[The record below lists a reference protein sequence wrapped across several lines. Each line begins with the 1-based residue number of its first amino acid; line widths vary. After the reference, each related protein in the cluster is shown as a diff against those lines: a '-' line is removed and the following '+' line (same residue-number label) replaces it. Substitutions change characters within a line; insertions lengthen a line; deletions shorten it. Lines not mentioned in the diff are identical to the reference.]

1 MLINRMLQSYR
12 KLKSTP
18 ERMFNFVQTFEMKKL
33 LLLTIFSALTLTSFG
48 QEEMG
53 SCSTRKSSKQ
63 WQTKSA
69 SLTVAE
75 IAETEK
81 YDVHFYNL
89 DLNMNNIST
98 YLSGSV
104 EIHAKAKVNLDSALI
119 ELFETLIIS
128 EVQVNG
134 TNVNYHRVLNKVRI
148 PVNTQAQAHFVIK
161 VTYAGNPPTAQTNPL
176 GGSGLTAGSSPSWGN
191 KVVWSLSE
199 PFSAYEWFAVKQSL
213 TDKADS
219 CAVAITVPDT
229 CKAGSNGLLENVEP
243 LGNGF
248 TRYEWK
254 HRHPIA
260 YYLISVAVA
269 KYVDYSIYAN
279 PVGSTSPVL
288 IQNYIYNNPQT
299 LPNFIDEINE
309 TADFMELFANQF
321 GPYPFADEKYGH
333 CMAPLGGGMEHQT
346 MTTQGF
352 FEKTLTAHELAHQW
366 WGNNVTCASWCDI
379 WINEGFA
386 SYSEY
391 LMLAALYPGQQVNHM
406 TQVHQNVMSQA
417 GGSVWVLDSL
427 NEARIFNGRLSY
439 DKGAGI
445 IHSLRYFIQ
454 NDSLFFGAL
463 QDFQNTF
470 ADSTATGL
478 DFKNHVANFCSIDL
492 DSFFEQWYF
501 GEGFPT
507 YQVKYNQVGTDL
519 ILEISHTVSMPNV
532 TPTFTNPVTLKLSRQ
547 GQADTL
553 VRFPITSNSEL
564 FTLANYGT
572 LVGTIGID
580 PSNWLING
588 NAGVSLDPTLGFS
601 DQPLM
606 QNTQLE
612 VYPNPSTNFISIKGQ
627 TETLDYIFYDANGKT
642 VQRGTVDKEALID
655 VSALQNGTYILK
667 CVSQNQQQY
676 IRLVTIK

>member
-1 MLINRMLQSYR
+1 MKIHIFLLFVFVSLFSVAQDQMGGCSAI
-12 KLKSTP
+12 KST
-18 ERMFNFVQTFEMKKL
+18 KK
-33 LLLTIFSALTLTSFG
+33 
-48 QEEMG
+48 
-53 SCSTRKSSKQ
+53 
-63 WQTKSA
+63 WQSKSA
-69 SLTVAE
+69 SLSVVE

-98 YLSGSV
+98 YLSGSA
-104 EIHAKAKVNLDSALI
+104 EIHAKANVNLDSALI

-134 TNVNYHRVLNKVRI
+134 TNVNYHRVSNKVSV
-148 PVNTQAQAHFVIK
+148 PVNAQAQTNFVIK

-229 CKAGSNGLLENVEP
+229 CKAGSNGILENVVN

-254 HRHPIA
+254 HRHPID

-269 KYVDYSIYAN
+269 KYVEYNVYAN
-279 PVGSTSPVL
+279 PQGSPSPIL
-288 IQNYIYNNPQT
+288 IQNYIYDNPAT

-309 TADFMELFANQF
+309 TADFLELFATQF

-333 CMAPLGGGMEHQT
+333 CMAPIGGGMEHQT

-366 WGNNVTCASWCDI
+366 WGNHVTCASWCDI
-379 WINEGFA
+379 WLNEGFA

-391 LMLAALYPGQQVNHM
+391 LMLAALYNGQQANHM
-406 TQVHQNVMSQA
+406 TQVHQSVMQQP

-427 NEARIFNGRLSY
+427 SEARIFSGRLSY

-445 IHSLRYFIQ
+445 VHTLRYIIQ
-454 NDSLFFGAL
+454 NDSLFFAAL
-463 QDFQNTF
+463 QDFQNTY
-470 ADSTATGL
+470 AHSTATGL
-478 DFKNHVANFCSIDL
+478 DFKNHVANFCNINL
-492 DSFFEQWYF
+492 DAFFEQWYF

-507 YQVKYNQVGTDL
+507 YQVQYNQVGSDL
-519 ILEISHTVSMPNV
+519 ILEISHTASMPNI
-532 TPTFTNPVTLKLSRQ
+532 TPTFTNPISLRLFRQ
-547 GQADTL
+547 GQADTI
-553 VRFPITSNSEL
+553 VRFDINSNTEL
-564 FTLANYGT
+564 FTLTNFGS
-572 LVGTIGID
+572 LSGTIGID
-580 PSNWLING
+580 QSNWVING
-588 NAGVSLDPTLGFS
+588 NAGVFENTTLNS
-601 DQPLM
+601 Q
-606 QNTQLE
+606 QETQLAQLHLS
-612 VYPNPSTNFISIKGQ
+612 VYPNPTHGYIGIRNQIK
-627 TETLDYIFYDANGKT
+627 ELSYLIYDANGKT
-642 VQRGTVDKEALID
+642 VKSGTIVPQELID
-655 VSALQNGTYILK
+655 VRTLQKGSYIVKLISNK
-667 CVSQNQQQY
+667 EQHQFK
-676 IRLVTIK
+676 LVTIN

>member
-1 MLINRMLQSYR
+1 
-12 KLKSTP
+12 
-18 ERMFNFVQTFEMKKL
+18 MFNFVQTFEMKKL

-69 SLTVAE
+69 SLTLAE

-148 PVNTQAQAHFVIK
+148 PVNTQAQANFVIK
-161 VTYAGNPPTAQTNPL
+161 VSYAGNPPTAQTNPL

-229 CKAGSNGLLENVEP
+229 CMAGSNGRLENVAP

-279 PVGSTSPVL
+279 PAGSTSPVL

-519 ILEISHTVSMPNV
+519 ILEISHTASMPNV

-564 FTLANYGT
+564 FTISNYGT

-601 DQPLM
+601 DQPLI

-667 CVSQNQQQY
+667 CVSPNQQQY

>member
-1 MLINRMLQSYR
+1 MLQSYR

-69 SLTVAE
+69 SLTLAE

-148 PVNTQAQAHFVIK
+148 PVNTQAQANFVIK
-161 VTYAGNPPTAQTNPL
+161 VSYAGNPPTAQTNPL

-229 CKAGSNGLLENVEP
+229 CMAGSNGRLENVAP

-279 PVGSTSPVL
+279 PAGSTSPVL

-519 ILEISHTVSMPNV
+519 ILEISHTASMPNV

-564 FTLANYGT
+564 FTISNYGT

-601 DQPLM
+601 DQPLI

-667 CVSQNQQQY
+667 CVSPNQQQY

>member
-1 MLINRMLQSYR
+1 MKKQILLLFISISLFSVAQDQMGICSAR
-12 KLKSTP
+12 KST
-18 ERMFNFVQTFEMKKL
+18 
-33 LLLTIFSALTLTSFG
+33 
-48 QEEMG
+48 
-53 SCSTRKSSKQ
+53 KQ

-69 SLTVAE
+69 SLSVAE

-104 EIHAKAKVNLDSALI
+104 EIHAKAKESLDSALI

-134 TNVNYHRVLNKVRI
+134 TNVNYYRVLNKVSV
-148 PVNTQAQAHFVIK
+148 PVNASPNQNFIIK

-229 CKAGSNGLLENVEP
+229 CKAGSNGILEQVVP
-243 LGNGF
+243 LGNGQ
-248 TRYEWK
+248 TRYAWK
-254 HRHPIA
+254 HRHPID

-269 KYVDYSIYAN
+269 KYVEYNVYAN
-279 PVGSTSPVL
+279 PQGSPSPVL
-288 IQNYIYNNPQT
+288 IQNYIYDNPGT

-309 TADFMELFANQF
+309 TVDFMELFANQF

-333 CMAPLGGGMEHQT
+333 CMAPIGGGMEHQT

-352 FEKTLTAHELAHQW
+352 FEKNLTAHELAHQW

-379 WINEGFA
+379 WLNEGFA

-406 TQVHQNVMSQA
+406 TQVHQNVMSQT

-427 NEARIFNGRLSY
+427 NESRIFNGRLSY

-445 IHSLRYFIQ
+445 IHSLRYVIQ

-463 QDFQNTF
+463 QDFQTTF

-478 DFKNHVANFCSIDL
+478 DFKNHVANFCNIDL
-492 DSFFEQWYF
+492 DSYFEQWYF

-519 ILEISHTVSMPNV
+519 LLEISHTASMLNV

-547 GQADTL
+547 GQSDTL
-553 VRFPITSNSEL
+553 VRFPITSNSEFFIL
-564 FTLANYGT
+564 SNYGT

-588 NAGVSLDPTLGFS
+588 NAGVSFDPTLSIKEEGMNK
-601 DQPLM
+601 QVALLP
-606 QNTQLE
+606 
-612 VYPNPSTNFISIKGQ
+612 YPNPSSDFIQILEQQEMLSYEI
-627 TETLDYIFYDANGKT
+627 YAANGKLMQ
-642 VQRGTVDKEALID
+642 VGSLAPGQKID
-655 VSALQNGTYILK
+655 VRTLKKGSYILLLMNANHTK
-667 CVSQNQQQY
+667 KTKL
-676 IRLVTIK
+676 ITIS

>member
-1 MLINRMLQSYR
+1 
-12 KLKSTP
+12 
-18 ERMFNFVQTFEMKKL
+18 MKKQIL
-33 LLLTIFSALTLTSFG
+33 LLFISISLFSVA
-48 QEEMG
+48 QDQMG
-53 SCSTRKSSKQ
+53 SCSARKSTKK

-69 SLTVAE
+69 SLSVAE

-104 EIHAKAKVNLDSALI
+104 EIHAKAKVSLDSALI

-134 TNVNYHRVLNKVRI
+134 TNVNYHRVSNKVSV
-148 PVNTQAQAHFVIK
+148 PVNASANQNFIIK

-229 CKAGSNGLLENVEP
+229 CKAGSNGILEQVVP
-243 LGNGF
+243 LGNGQ
-248 TRYEWK
+248 TRYAWK
-254 HRHPIA
+254 HRHPID

-269 KYVDYSIYAN
+269 KYVEYNVYAN
-279 PVGSTSPVL
+279 PQGSPSPVL
-288 IQNYIYNNPQT
+288 IQNYIYDNPGT

-309 TADFMELFANQF
+309 TADFLELFATQF

-333 CMAPLGGGMEHQT
+333 CMAPIGGGMEHQT

-366 WGNNVTCASWCDI
+366 WGNHVTCASWCDI
-379 WINEGFA
+379 WLNEGFA

-391 LMLAALYPGQQVNHM
+391 LMLAALYNGQQANHM
-406 TQVHQNVMSQA
+406 TQVHQSVMQQP

-427 NEARIFNGRLSY
+427 NEARIFSGRLTY

-445 IHSLRYFIQ
+445 IHTLRYMIQ
-454 NDSLFFGAL
+454 NDSLFFAAL
-463 QDFQNTF
+463 QDFQNTY
-470 ADSTATGL
+470 AHSTATGL
-478 DFKNHVANFCSIDL
+478 DFKNHVANYCNINL
-492 DSFFEQWYF
+492 DAFFEQWYF

-507 YQVKYNQVGTDL
+507 YQVQYNQVGTDL
-519 ILEISHTVSMPNV
+519 ILEISHTASMPNV
-532 TPTFTNPVTLKLSRQ
+532 TPTFTNPISLRLFRQ
-547 GQADTL
+547 GQADTI
-553 VRFPITSNSEL
+553 VRFDINSNAEL
-564 FTLANYGT
+564 FTLSNFGS
-572 LVGTIGID
+572 LSGTIGID
-580 PSNWLING
+580 PSNWVING
-588 NAGVSLDPTLGFS
+588 NAGVFENTTLNS
-601 DQPLM
+601 Q
-606 QNTQLE
+606 QVTQLAQLHLS
-612 VYPNPSTNFISIKGQ
+612 VYPNPTHDYLGIRNQIK
-627 TETLDYIFYDANGKT
+627 ELAYLIYDANGKT
-642 VQRGTVDKEALID
+642 VKSGTIVPQELID
-655 VSALQNGTYILK
+655 VRDLQKGAYIVKLISTK
-667 CVSQNQQQY
+667 EQHQFK
-676 IRLVTIK
+676 LVTIN

>member
-1 MLINRMLQSYR
+1 MKNLFLLIL
-12 KLKSTP
+12 
-18 ERMFNFVQTFEMKKL
+18 F
-33 LLLTIFSALTLTSFG
+33 IFSFTAFSQDHT
-48 QEEMG
+48 G
-53 SCSTRKSSKQ
+53 SCAARKSAKG

-89 DLNMNNIST
+89 DLTMNNIST

-104 EIHAKAKVNLDSALI
+104 QIHAKALFDLDSALI
-119 ELFETLIIS
+119 ELFESLLIS
-128 EVQVNG
+128 EIKVNG
-134 TNVNYHRVLNKVRI
+134 NTVNYNRISNKIYV
-148 PVNTQAQAHFVIK
+148 PVNASAQENFIIDVA
-161 VTYAGNPPTAQTNPL
+161 YAGNPPTAQTNPL

-199 PFSAYEWFAVKQSL
+199 PFSAYEWFAVKQNL

-219 CAVAITVPDT
+219 CAVAITVPDS
-229 CKAGSNGLLENVEP
+229 CKAGSNGVLEQVVP

-269 KYVDYSIYAN
+269 KYVEYNIYAN
-279 PVGSTSPVL
+279 PQGSASPIL
-288 IQNYIYNNPQT
+288 IQNYVYDNPGT

-309 TADFMELFANQF
+309 TADFMELFATQF
-321 GPYPFADEKYGH
+321 GPYPFANEKYGH
-333 CMAPLGGGMEHQT
+333 CMAPIGGGMEHQT

-366 WGNNVTCASWCDI
+366 WGNHVTCASWCDI

-386 SYSEY
+386 SYGEY
-391 LMLAALYPGQQVNHM
+391 LMLAALYNGQQANHM
-406 TQVHQNVMSQA
+406 TQVHQSVMNQA

-445 IHSLRYFIQ
+445 VHTLRYIIQ

-463 QDFQNTF
+463 QDFQL
-470 ADSTATGL
+470 AYAHSTATGL
-478 DFKNHVANFCSIDL
+478 DFKNHVANYCNINL
-492 DSFFEQWYF
+492 DAFFEQWYF

-507 YQVKYNQVGTDL
+507 YQVQYNQNGSDL
-519 ILEISHTVSMPNV
+519 FLQISHTASMPNV
-532 TPTFTNPVTLKLSRQ
+532 TPTFTNPISLRILRQ
-547 GQADTL
+547 GQADTI
-553 VRFPITSNSEL
+553 VRFEINSNTEQ
-564 FTLANYGT
+564 FTLFNFGT
-572 LVGTIGID
+572 LTGSIGID
-580 PSNWLING
+580 PGNWIING
-588 NAGVSLDPTLGFS
+588 NGGVSANPTLGFS
-601 DQPLM
+601 NQANLH
-606 QNTQLE
+606 TSQLE
-612 VYPNPSTNFISIKGQ
+612 IYPNPSTDFISIKGQ
-627 TETLDYIFYDANGKT
+627 KEKLDYILYDANGKT
-642 VQRGTVDKEALID
+642 VQTGTIDKEALID
-655 VSALQNGTYILK
+655 VSSLRSGSYLLK
-667 CVSQNQQQY
+667 CVSPNQQQY

>member
-1 MLINRMLQSYR
+1 MKNLFLLIL
-12 KLKSTP
+12 
-18 ERMFNFVQTFEMKKL
+18 F
-33 LLLTIFSALTLTSFG
+33 IFSFTAFSQDHT
-48 QEEMG
+48 G
-53 SCSTRKSSKQ
+53 SCAARKSAKG

-89 DLNMNNIST
+89 DLTMNNIST

-104 EIHAKAKVNLDSALI
+104 QIHAKALFDLDSALI
-119 ELFETLIIS
+119 ELFESLLIS
-128 EVQVNG
+128 EIKVNG
-134 TNVNYHRVLNKVRI
+134 NTVNYNRISNKIYV
-148 PVNTQAQAHFVIK
+148 PVNASAQDNFIIDVA
-161 VTYAGNPPTAQTNPL
+161 YAGNPPTAQTNPL

-219 CAVAITVPDT
+219 CAVAITVPDS
-229 CKAGSNGLLENVEP
+229 CKAGSNGVLEQVVP

-269 KYVDYSIYAN
+269 KYVEYNIYAN
-279 PVGSTSPVL
+279 PQGSASPIL
-288 IQNYIYNNPQT
+288 IQNYVYDNPGT

-309 TADFMELFANQF
+309 TADFMELFATQF
-321 GPYPFADEKYGH
+321 GPYPFANEKYGH
-333 CMAPLGGGMEHQT
+333 CMAPIGGGMEHQT

-366 WGNNVTCASWCDI
+366 WGNHVTCASWCDI

-386 SYSEY
+386 SYGEY
-391 LMLAALYPGQQVNHM
+391 LMLAALYNGQQANHM
-406 TQVHQNVMSQA
+406 TQVHQSVMNQA

-445 IHSLRYFIQ
+445 IHTLRYIIQ

-463 QDFQNTF
+463 QDFQL
-470 ADSTATGL
+470 AYAHSTATGL
-478 DFKNHVANFCSIDL
+478 DFKNHVANYCNINL
-492 DSFFEQWYF
+492 DAFFEQWYF

-507 YQVKYNQVGTDL
+507 YQVQYNQNGSDL
-519 ILEISHTVSMPNV
+519 FLQISHTASMPNV
-532 TPTFTNPVTLKLSRQ
+532 TPTFTNPISLRILRQ
-547 GQADTL
+547 GQADTI
-553 VRFPITSNSEL
+553 VRFEINSNTEQ
-564 FTLANYGT
+564 FTLFNFGT
-572 LVGTIGID
+572 LTGSIGID
-580 PSNWLING
+580 PGNWIING
-588 NAGVSLDPTLGFS
+588 NGGVSANPTLGFS
-601 DQPLM
+601 NQANLH
-606 QNTQLE
+606 TSQLE
-612 VYPNPSTNFISIKGQ
+612 IYPNPSTDFISIKGQ
-627 TETLDYIFYDANGKT
+627 KEKLDYILYDANGKT
-642 VQRGTVDKEALID
+642 VQTGTIDKEALID
-655 VSALQNGTYILK
+655 VSSLRSGSYLLK
-667 CVSQNQQQY
+667 CVSPNQQQY

>member
-1 MLINRMLQSYR
+1 MLIERILQSYR

-33 LLLTIFSALTLTSFG
+33 LLLSILVGHTLTSFS
-48 QEEMG
+48 QEQMG
-53 SCSTRKSSKQ
+53 NCSSRKSSKK
-63 WQTKSA
+63 WHTKSA
-69 SLTVAE
+69 SLSVAE

-81 YDVHFYNL
+81 YDVHYYNL

-104 EIHAKAKVNLDSALI
+104 EIHAKAKVNLDSALF
-119 ELFETLIIS
+119 ELFETLTIS
-128 EVQVNG
+128 EIKVNNNPVG
-134 TNVNYHRVLNKVRI
+134 FSRISNKVRV
-148 PVNTQAQAHFVIK
+148 PVNAQAQTPFVIK

-176 GGSGLTAGSSPSWGN
+176 GGSGLTAGSSQTWGN

-229 CKAGSNGLLENVEP
+229 CKAGSNGLLENVVS

-254 HRHPIA
+254 HRHPID

-279 PVGSTSPVL
+279 PVGSATPVL

-309 TADFMELFANQF
+309 TAAFMELFATQF

-333 CMAPLGGGMEHQT
+333 CMAPIGGGMEHQT

-352 FEKTLTAHELAHQW
+352 FEKTLTSHELAHQW

-379 WINEGFA
+379 WLNEGFA

-406 TQVHQNVMSQA
+406 SQVHQSVMQQPD
-417 GGSVWVLDSL
+417 GSVWVLDSL
-427 NEARIFNGRLSY
+427 NEGRIFSGRLTY

-445 IHSLRYFIQ
+445 IHSLRYLIQ

-478 DFKNHVANFCSIDL
+478 DFKNHVANYCNINL
-492 DSFFEQWYF
+492 DSYFEQWYF

-519 ILEISHTVSMPNV
+519 ILEISHTGSMPNV

-553 VRFPITSNSEL
+553 VRFPITSNSAL
-564 FTLANYGT
+564 FTISNYGT

-588 NAGVSLDPTLGFS
+588 NAGVSFDPTLSIKEDGM
-601 DQPLM
+601 DQKVALLP
-606 QNTQLE
+606 
-612 VYPNPSTNFISIKGQ
+612 YPNPSSDFIQ
-627 TETLDYIFYDANGKT
+627 LLEQQEPLAYELYAANGKLL
-642 VQRGTVDKEALID
+642 QAGSLAPGQKID
-655 VSALQNGTYILK
+655 VRTLTKGSYIL
-667 CVSQNQQQY
+667 QLLNANQMKT
-676 IRLVTIK
+676 IKLVTIN

>member
-1 MLINRMLQSYR
+1 
-12 KLKSTP
+12 
-18 ERMFNFVQTFEMKKL
+18 MKKQIL
-33 LLLTIFSALTLTSFG
+33 LLFISISLFSVA
-48 QEEMG
+48 QDQMG
-53 SCSTRKSSKQ
+53 SCSARKSTKK

-69 SLTVAE
+69 SLSVAE

-104 EIHAKAKVNLDSALI
+104 EIHAKAKVSLDSALI

-134 TNVNYHRVLNKVRI
+134 TNVNYHRVSNKVSV
-148 PVNTQAQAHFVIK
+148 PVNASPNQNFIIK

-229 CKAGSNGLLENVEP
+229 CKAGSNGILEQVVP
-243 LGNGF
+243 LGNGQ
-248 TRYEWK
+248 TRYAWK
-254 HRHPIA
+254 HRHPID
-260 YYLISVAVA
+260 YYLISVTVA
-269 KYVDYSIYAN
+269 KYVEYNVYAN
-279 PVGSTSPVL
+279 PQGSPSPVL
-288 IQNYIYNNPQT
+288 IQNYIYDNPGT

-309 TADFMELFANQF
+309 TVDFMELFANQF

-333 CMAPLGGGMEHQT
+333 CMAPIGGGMEHQT

-352 FEKTLTAHELAHQW
+352 FEKNLTAHELAHQW

-379 WINEGFA
+379 WLNEGFA

-406 TQVHQNVMSQA
+406 TQVHQNVMSQT

-427 NEARIFNGRLSY
+427 NESRIFNGRLSY

-445 IHSLRYFIQ
+445 IHSLRYVIQ

-463 QDFQNTF
+463 QDFQTTF

-478 DFKNHVANFCSIDL
+478 DFKNHVANFCNIDL
-492 DSFFEQWYF
+492 DSYFEQWYF

-519 ILEISHTVSMPNV
+519 LLEISHTASMLNV

-547 GQADTL
+547 GQSDTL
-553 VRFPITSNSEL
+553 VRFPITSNSEFFIL
-564 FTLANYGT
+564 SNYGT

-588 NAGVSLDPTLGFS
+588 NAGVSFDPTLSIKEEGMNK
-601 DQPLM
+601 QVALLP
-606 QNTQLE
+606 
-612 VYPNPSTNFISIKGQ
+612 YPNPSSDFIQILEQQEMLSYEI
-627 TETLDYIFYDANGKT
+627 YAANGKLMQ
-642 VQRGTVDKEALID
+642 VGSLAPGQKID
-655 VSALQNGTYILK
+655 VRTLKKGSYILLLMNANHTK
-667 CVSQNQQQY
+667 KTKL
-676 IRLVTIK
+676 ITIS

>member
-1 MLINRMLQSYR
+1 
-12 KLKSTP
+12 
-18 ERMFNFVQTFEMKKL
+18 MKKQIL
-33 LLLTIFSALTLTSFG
+33 LLFISISLFSVA
-48 QEEMG
+48 QDQMG
-53 SCSTRKSSKQ
+53 SCSARKSTKK

-69 SLTVAE
+69 SLSVAE

-104 EIHAKAKVNLDSALI
+104 EIHAKAKVSLDSALI

-134 TNVNYHRVLNKVRI
+134 TNVNYHRVSNKVSV
-148 PVNTQAQAHFVIK
+148 PVNASPNQNFIIK

-229 CKAGSNGLLENVEP
+229 CKAGSNGILEQVVP
-243 LGNGF
+243 LGNGQ
-248 TRYEWK
+248 TRYAWK
-254 HRHPIA
+254 HRHPID

-269 KYVDYSIYAN
+269 KYVEYNVYAN
-279 PVGSTSPVL
+279 PQGSPSPVL
-288 IQNYIYNNPQT
+288 IQNYIYDNPGT

-309 TADFMELFANQF
+309 TADFLELFATQF

-333 CMAPLGGGMEHQT
+333 CMAPIGGGMEHQT

-352 FEKTLTAHELAHQW
+352 FEKTLTSHELAHQW

-379 WINEGFA
+379 WLNEGFA

-391 LMLAALYPGQQVNHM
+391 LMLAALYPGEQINHM
-406 TQVHQNVMSQA
+406 NQVHQSVMQQP

-427 NEARIFNGRLSY
+427 NEARIFSGRLSY

-445 IHSLRYFIQ
+445 IHSLRYLIQ
-454 NDSLFFGAL
+454 NDNLFFAAL
-463 QDFQNTF
+463 QDFQATF

-478 DFKNHVANFCSIDL
+478 DFKNHVANFCNIDL
-492 DSFFEQWYF
+492 DSYFEQWYF

-507 YQVKYNQVGTDL
+507 YQVKYNQVGNDL
-519 ILEISHTVSMPNV
+519 ILEISHTASMPNV

-547 GQADTL
+547 GQSDTL
-553 VRFPITSNSEL
+553 VRFAISSNSEL
-564 FTLANYGT
+564 FTITDYGT
-572 LVGTIGID
+572 LIGTIGID
-580 PSNWLING
+580 PGNWLING
-588 NAGVSLDPTLGFS
+588 NAGVSFDPTLSITEDGM
-601 DQPLM
+601 DQKVALLP
-606 QNTQLE
+606 
-612 VYPNPSTNFISIKGQ
+612 YPNPSS
-627 TETLDYIFYDANGKT
+627 DYIEILKQQEQLSYEIYAANGKLL
-642 VQRGTVDKEALID
+642 QAGSLAPGQKID
-655 VSALQNGTYILK
+655 VRTFKKGSYILLLMNTHQMK
-667 CVSQNQQQY
+667 TTK
-676 IRLVTIK
+676 LVTIN